1 MILDQYQD
9 ITGRIF
15 KGLTMIMDLLG
26 KSKEDPKTEYFSVY
40 RKDHWMEWIEPQK
53 NNDQCWYEVL
63 PVVAYH
69 LEVDKVN

>member
-1 MILDQYQD
+1 
-9 ITGRIF
+9 
-15 KGLTMIMDLLG
+15 
-26 KSKEDPKTEYFSVY
+26 
-40 RKDHWMEWIEPQK
+40 MEWIEPQK